1 MGDIELGGAP
11 IKILKTEK
19 DADKHLSDEGPTM
32 IIYYAKWCGHCQGS
46 YESWKQLARDVKG
59 KAQICMIESDNYP
72 KVTSFPTIKIVKK
85 GKVADY
91 EGEREVE
98 DMKKALLGNL
108 GGRRRSRRLRRRV
121 RKTHRSLR

>member
-1 MGDIELGGAP
+1 MEDIELGGAP

-19 DADKHLSDEGPTM
+19 EADKHLSDEGPTM
-32 IIYYAKWCGHCQGS
+32 IIYYAKWCGHCRGS
-46 YESWKQLARDVKG
+46 YESWKQLARNVKG

-85 GKVADY
+85 GKAADY
-91 EGEREVE
+91 EGAREVE
-98 DMKKALLGNL
+98 DMKSALLSA

-121 RKTHRSLR
+121 RKTHRALR